1 MKMHLVCHSEGGD
14 HKEGRKH
21 ASEAIG
27 RIGGEEGGQQRKEE
41 GSYGTI
47 VCVHVLLGSEVSD
60 ALTGERKAR
69 KERI

>member
-1 MKMHLVCHSEGGD
+1 LGE
-14 HKEGRKH
+14 
-21 ASEAIG
+21 
-27 RIGGEEGGQQRKEE
+27 EEGGQQRKGE

-47 VCVHVLLGSEVSD
+47 VCVHVLLGCDVSD